1 MVVSPLTRRRA
12 EHSGDP
18 SFLLDNR
25 KEKRRSSVAALTRQG
40 DRKSAFRYIR
50 RGGGGRI
57 DTSLTPVASPSYV
70 FGEKHRKYLRSAY
83 RSTVNVAEGAVR
95 AGKTVDNVFVFA
107 ALLEDS
113 PDRIHLASGSTIGNA
128 KLNIGD
134 SNGLGL
140 EFIFKGRC
148 KWKKYRGNDSL
159 VVSTR
164 TGEKIVIFAGGKN
177 SDSFKRIRGN
187 SYGMWIATEIN
198 LHSDSFI
205 KEAFNRQL
213 AAKDRRIFWDLNPSS
228 PDHFIYRDYI
238 DRFASVGIK
247 NYFNYGHFT
256 IRDNALI
263 TPERFSEIV
272 AQYDESTVWYRRDIL
287 GERCAAEGLIY
298 RRFADD
304 PDAFTKTNVPA
315 DEISFI
321 NIGIDFGG
329 NRSRTTFVA
338 SAFLKSGGVAVVAEH
353 AVSGAKGEIDSDRV
367 NREFLHFLGELR
379 EKKENAVIR
388 YAFADSEAQ
397 YLINGLRR
405 AVNSSPL
412 GQGVKVLDCAKRPI
426 ADRIAF
432 VNSLM
437 SIGKF
442 WLQKEC
448 VILRGGLASAVWDE
462 SASGDKRLDNFTSD
476 IDILDAMEYS
486 IERYMGKIH

>member
-1 MVVSPLTRRRA
+1 MTP
-12 EHSGDP
+12 
-18 SFLLDNR
+18 
-25 KEKRRSSVAALTRQG
+25 
-40 DRKSAFRYIR
+40 SAFI
-50 RGGGGRI
+50 
-57 DTSLTPVASPSYV
+57 TPNYV
-70 FGEKHRKYLRSAY
+70 FGDKHRDYLRRAY
-83 RSTVNVAEGAVR
+83 HSTINVAEGAVR

-107 ALLEDS
+107 ALLENS

-134 SNGLGL
+134 CNGLGL
-140 EFIFKGRC
+140 EHVFRGRC
-148 KWKKYRGNDSL
+148 KWKKYRGNEALS
-159 VVSTR
+159 VR
-164 TGEKIVIFAGGKN
+164 TVQGEKIVIFAGGKN

-213 AAKDRRIFWDLNPSS
+213 AAKDRRVFWDLNPSS

-247 NYFNYGHFT
+247 DYFNYGHFT

-263 TPERFSEIV
+263 TPERLNEIV

-304 PDAFTKTNVPA
+304 PTAYIAESVA
-315 DEISFI
+315 EEEISFI
-321 NIGIDFGG
+321 NIGVDFGG
-329 NRSRTTFVA
+329 NRSRTAIVA
-338 SAFLKSGGVAVVAEH
+338 SAFLKSGGITVVAEH
-353 AVSGAKGEIDSDRV
+353 AVSGGKGEIDPERV
-367 NREFLHFLGELR
+367 NSDFLRFIGNLR
-379 EKKENAVIR
+379 GQYPKTEIR
-388 YAFADSEAQ
+388 YVFADSEAQ

-405 AVNSSPL
+405 AVSSSPL
-412 GQGVKVLDCAKRPI
+412 GRGIRIADSAKRPI

-437 SIGKF
+437 SVGRFRLHKD
-442 WLQKEC
+442 C
-448 VILRGGLASAVWDE
+448 AILRGGLSSAVWDE
-462 SASGDKRLDNFTSD
+462 SSVGDKRLDNFTSD